1 MVMLLLGRLNY
12 RSLLG
17 FRVVETMSAL
27 FDNRILISAFLA
39 WLIAQVSKT
48 LYELIRERKLI
59 LRRLVSSGGMPSSH
73 SALVTGLAT
82 ATGRVD
88 GLGSA
93 TFAIAFVL
101 AAIVM
106 YDAAGV
112 RRAVSIQA
120 RILNQMID
128 EAFQGK
134 PFAEKRLRELIGH
147 TPFQVFV
154 GALLGIGIG
163 LLLTG

>member
-1 MVMLLLGRLNY
+1 MK
-12 RSLLG
+12 
-17 FRVVETMSAL
+17 AL
-27 FDNRILISAFLA
+27 FENRILVASFIA
-39 WLIAQVSKT
+39 WAIAQLTKSV
-48 LYELIRERKLI
+48 YELIRYRELS
-59 LRRLVSSGGMPSSH
+59 LNRLVSSGGMPSSH
-73 SALVTGLAT
+73 SALVMGLAT
-82 ATGRVD
+82 ATGRIA
-88 GLGSA
+88 GLNSA
-93 TFAIAFVL
+93 EFALSLVL

-147 TPFQVFV
+147 TPTQVIV
-154 GALLGIGIG
+154 GGLLGIGVA
-163 LLLTG
+163 LLVTR

>member
-154 GALLGIGIG
+154 GALLGIVIG

>member
-1 MVMLLLGRLNY
+1 MALL
-12 RSLLG
+12 
-17 FRVVETMSAL
+17 
-27 FDNRILISAFLA
+27 DNRILLAAFFA

-48 LYELIRERKLI
+48 IYELIRQRKLHI
-59 LRRLVSSGGMPSSH
+59 GRLVSSGGMPSSH
-73 SALVTGLAT
+73 SALVTSLAT
-82 ATGRVD
+82 ATGRVE
-88 GLGSA
+88 GVGSA
-93 TFAIAFVL
+93 MFAIALVL

-147 TPFQVFV
+147 TPIQVFV
-154 GALLGIGIG
+154 GGLLGIGIG
-163 LLLTG
+163 LLLTM

>member
-1 MVMLLLGRLNY
+1 MDS
-12 RSLLG
+12 SLLN
-17 FRVVETMSAL
+17 
-27 FDNRILISAFLA
+27 NRILMAALLA
-39 WLIAQVSKT
+39 WAVAQIVKT
-48 LYELIRERKLI
+48 IYELVRQRKLVFS
-59 LRRLVSSGGMPSSH
+59 RLVSSGGMPSSH

-82 ATGRVD
+82 AAGRVS
-88 GLGSA
+88 GFSSA
-93 TFAIAFVL
+93 SFAIAAVL

-128 EAFQGK
+128 EAFQGH

-147 TPFQVFV
+147 TPVQVIV
-154 GALLGIGIG
+154 GGLLGIFIG
-163 LLLTG
+163 LLATF